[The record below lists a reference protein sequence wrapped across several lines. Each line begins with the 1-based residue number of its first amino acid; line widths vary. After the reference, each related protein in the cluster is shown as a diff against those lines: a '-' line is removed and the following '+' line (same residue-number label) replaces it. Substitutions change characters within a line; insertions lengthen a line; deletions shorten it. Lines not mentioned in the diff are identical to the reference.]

1 MKNPQYS
8 FIRVKD
14 YWIAIKFIHMTRNH
28 LLFNFDKCRKA
39 ENEDSLQMWIG
50 SYNKRLVALPRFFKG
65 LQYTNIDDPKRRNR
79 LSAIGRKSDCIIGI
93 RHIKRKLIAVTSL
106 VIYGHSKTIYHSK
119 NGYKQ
124 TGPLPSYNVKR
135 PLSTSSIDIEL
146 EDKRYC
152 V

>member
-50 SYNKRLVALPRFFKG
+50 SYNTRLVALPRFSKG
-65 LQYTNIDDPKRRNR
+65 YNILTLTTQKEGMGYQQWGEN
-79 LSAIGRKSDCIIGI
+79 
-93 RHIKRKLIAVTSL
+93 LIVSL
-106 VIYGHSKTIYHSK
+106 ALDT
-119 NGYKQ
+119 
-124 TGPLPSYNVKR
+124 
-135 PLSTSSIDIEL
+135 
-146 EDKRYC
+146 
-152 V
+152 